1 MAVSLD
7 KQTCQKLQFSYG
19 IYPQYISTNPLS
31 WPHYAQE
38 WLADC
43 DIAKSIVLVIEGGG
57 TLKSGDTT
65 RLDILDLS

>member
-7 KQTCQKLQFSYG
+7 KKTCQKLQFSFG
-19 IYPQYISTNPLS
+19 IYPEYIPTNPLS

-38 WLADC
+38 WLEDC
-43 DIAKSIVLVIEGGG
+43 NLDSNVVLVIEGGG